1 MNKSGIAAIVVAV
14 IADAGAVLGALPT
27 EPCSP
32 LTHMCYPPQEFIEI
46 MEILDK
52 RLNDK
57 GANWRHVFKALT
69 VLDYLLHVGSENVVR
84 YAKENLYIVKTLKEF
99 QYIDTEGKDQ
109 GANGEALFSLD
120 TNSDLFFVRFR
131 QKAKD
136 ITALLSDDARLK
148 EERQSRTA
156 MRDRMR
162 GRTGDYE
169 RTTPVY
175 ERPGGNEEE
184 RDLQR
189 ALEESKRMAQ
199 EQEARN
205 RNSEDEL
212 QLALEISKREEQDR
226 LQSAEKFNEL
236 SLSEDWEA
244 PSSGVNQ
251 YQQQQQQQEQN
262 NFDFFGNDFG
272 SNGNNMFGNGNQAN
286 NNFDTLG
293 SMNQFDNSNNMNF
306 LQTQPTGFNNPYM
319 QLQQQQMQQQMLAQQ
334 QFAQQQFLQ
343 QQALQQQQQA
353 FLSAMNNP
361 YQQQMMPQITGAPPS
376 TGGSNNPFSA
386 FAQKQPQQSTDLF
399 SSGSNTLNNNNS
411 LSGMNGFGGS
421 NSSFGNN
428 NNKPN
433 NDASSLGD
441 LAFLQSPP
449 SQPSVQPTAPTRKPN
464 ANDEKYAHLAMALSN
479 RDDDGIDSFG
489 NQGTLRF
496 PAHHGLAL
504 NGGGRS
510 ANPFQMNKPKESN
523 SLIDIGDG
531 SSSNGFGPQPTGS
544 RNPFQQ
550 AANSNSPFSTQ
561 RGLGA
566 FGTNPPNN
574 PHTPASTFQSNGAY
588 SNNTLF

>member
-1 MNKSGIAAIVVAV
+1 MSTPKYAAKSAARQLKNFTKGYTEWQAKVREATSNDPWGPSGTQMNELAQA
-14 IADAGAVLGALPT
+14 T
-27 EPCSP
+27 Y
-32 LTHMCYPPQEFIEI
+32 HQQEFIEI

-99 QYIDTEGKDQ
+99 QYIDAEGKDQ
-109 GANGEALFSLD
+109 GAN
-120 TNSDLFFVRFR
+120 VR

-136 ITALLSDDARLK
+136 ITALLSDDARLR

-199 EQEARN
+199 EQEARQ
-205 RNSEDEL
+205 RTSEDEL

-226 LQSAEKFNEL
+226 LHSVETFNEL
-236 SLSEDWEA
+236 SLSEEWEA
-244 PSSGVNQ
+244 PASGVNQ
-251 YQQQQQQQEQN
+251 YQQQQQQEQN
-262 NFDFFGNDFG
+262 NIDFFGNDFG
-272 SNGNNMFGNGNQAN
+272 SNGNNMFGNGNQNNFDAFGSTNMFDNNN
-286 NNFDTLG
+286 NNF
-293 SMNQFDNSNNMNF
+293 MQA
-306 LQTQPTGFNNPYM
+306 QPTGFNNPYL

-353 FLSAMNNP
+353 FLGAMNNP

-399 SSGSNTLNNNNS
+399 SSGSNTLNNNNNMN
-411 LSGMNGFGGS
+411 GMNGFGGS
-421 NSSFGNN
+421 SSNF
-428 NNKPN
+428 NKPN
-433 NDASSLGD
+433 NDVSSLGD
-441 LAFLQSPP
+441 LAFLQTSSPA
-449 SQPSVQPTAPTRKPN
+449 SQPSTQASEQARKPN
-464 ANDEKYAHLAMALSN
+464 ANDEKYAHLAMALAN
-479 RDDDGIDSFG
+479 RDEDGIDSFG
-489 NQGTLRF
+489 NTGTLRI

-510 ANPFQMNKPKESN
+510 ANPFQMGKSNESN

-531 SSSNGFGPQPTGS
+531 SSSNGFGAQPTGS

-550 AANSNSPFSTQ
+550 AAAGGNSTSPFSTQ

-566 FGTNPPNN
+566 FGANPPNN